1 MKEKILECEVLSNEL
16 DTLRN
21 KNIERSTEIAKL
33 RSKIS
38 DLTLSQKTCKET
50 IQQLLQERDSLLS
63 EVKSR
68 MDEIKLHNDKWQ
80 QKVAEQRREI
90 NELKAEKDFIKTQQ
104 TYQSEQS
111 I

>member
-38 DLTLSQKTCKET
+38 DLTLS
-50 IQQLLQERDSLLS
+50 
-63 EVKSR
+63 
-68 MDEIKLHNDKWQ
+68 
-80 QKVAEQRREI
+80 
-90 NELKAEKDFIKTQQ
+90 
-104 TYQSEQS
+104 
-111 I
+111 